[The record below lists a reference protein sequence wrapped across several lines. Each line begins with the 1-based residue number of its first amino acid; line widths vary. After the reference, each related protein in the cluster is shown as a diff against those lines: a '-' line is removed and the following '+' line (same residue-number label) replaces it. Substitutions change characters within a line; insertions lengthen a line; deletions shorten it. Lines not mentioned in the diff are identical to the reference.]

1 MELKEALETLYDD
14 SIASLTALLDKYRFP
29 LQDKE
34 RWVNLGVKELT
45 GTDRRYK
52 LFQMGNLG
60 MSQPTGGFQSDTPD
74 IDSFMKQMHK
84 LITPEPT
91 FVICTEPF
99 QKQFF
104 DAFHSDPSNPLYYEV
119 VGTMDNSKA
128 GILSNQKF
136 TYSVLSETSNTVLFT
151 LNDVKVLHWHGNSKG
166 TTQETLRSVIDLG
179 RSHAPVI
186 FLGDSNITPSKLKS
200 SSEHPLEEMLQEQQ
214 LTHTCSRIKMLK
226 TRIPDNIL
234 YNNQITKGGQ
244 TSDAEID
251 GMFISVISEPFVP
264 EPFVPDSTIHY
275 AFTEYSEENPVIAD
289 HSVVKQKIGDFTFVC
304 VNTASMDDPQKGFL
318 TKKEWE
324 GIDLQAFAANVALPY
339 TYKWVTQLY
348 PAFHEKMK
356 LHGNYTPNKDDQEV
370 EDFITKYTTT
380 HDPQGQLVP
389 NPAVKPLQLPSP
401 THVSAPFQMPG
412 NNPTRKRRW
421 DYLKEITGLKKGGS
435 KKRKRLRSKRRKTSM
450 KKRLF

>member
-1 MELKEALETLYDD
+1 MELKEALEKLYDESSD
-14 SIASLTALLDKYRFP
+14 TLTALLGNKFQ

-34 RWVNLGVKELT
+34 RWVNLGVGELT
-45 GTDRRYK
+45 KTDRRYK

-60 MSQPTGGFQSDTPD
+60 MSQPTGGFQSATST
-74 IDSFMKQMHK
+74 IHSFIAQMHK
-84 LITPEPT
+84 LITSEPT

-99 QKQFF
+99 QKPFF
-104 DAFHSDPSNPLYYEV
+104 DAFPSDPSNPLYYEV
-119 VGTMDNSKA
+119 VGTLENSRA

-136 TYSVLSETSNTVLFT
+136 TYSVLSESSNMVLFT
-151 LNDVKVLHWHGNSKG
+151 LNGVNVLHWHGSSKG
-166 TTQETLRSVIDLG
+166 TTQKTLLELIELG

-186 FLGDSNITPSKLKS
+186 FLGDSNITKSKLQLQ
-200 SSEHPLEEMLQEQQ
+200 SSEHPLEDMLQEQQ
-214 LTHTCSRIKMLK
+214 LTHTCSRIKMSK

-251 GMFISVISEPFVP
+251 GMFISVIPSEAFVP

-275 AFTEYSEENPVIAD
+275 AFTEYSKENPVIAD
-289 HSVVKQKIGDFTFVC
+289 HSVVKQKIGDDTFVC
-304 VNTASMDDPQKGFL
+304 VNTASIDDPQKGFL

-324 GIDLQAFAANVALPY
+324 GIDLQAFAKEVALPY

-348 PAFHEKMK
+348 PTFHEKMK

-370 EDFITKYTTT
+370 EDFIAKYTTT
-380 HDPQGQLVP
+380 HDPQGQLIPNFVEPLQLHSP
-389 NPAVKPLQLPSP
+389 NPAKPLKMPI
-401 THVSAPFQMPG
+401 VSG
-412 NNPTRKRRW
+412 TRKRRW
-421 DYLKEITGLKKGGS
+421 DYFKEITGFKKGGS

-450 KKRLF
+450 KKRLL